1 MVAEGVLTKACRKKP
16 KQRMFFLF
24 NDLLVYGNIVISNMK
39 YNLQNVIPLE
49 EIKLEDLE
57 NDDECLRN
65 GWLICSRGKSFAVY
79 SATKE
84 EKEEWMENINKVN
97 FDISYFK
104 IGLRDFQCIKNLL
117 KKSGRKA
124 AENHAAVLV
133 PLSMANTCMICKKEE
148 FTLVNRPYHCRK
160 CGKICCH
167 SCSSKRVLL
176 PSQPGKPL
184 RVCTAC
190 FQGLQEKK
198 PWGKMEKI
206 KGKLVSPPRT
216 HSFLL
221 NIY

>member
-1 MVAEGVLTKACRKKP
+1 MAEGVLTKACRKKP

-104 IGLRDFQCIKNLL
+104 I
-117 KKSGRKA
+117 
-124 AENHAAVLV
+124 
-133 PLSMANTCMICKKEE
+133 
-148 FTLVNRPYHCRK
+148 
-160 CGKICCH
+160 
-167 SCSSKRVLL
+167 
-176 PSQPGKPL
+176 
-184 RVCTAC
+184 
-190 FQGLQEKK
+190 
-198 PWGKMEKI
+198 
-206 KGKLVSPPRT
+206 
-216 HSFLL
+216 
-221 NIY
+221 

>member
-1 MVAEGVLTKACRKKP
+1 
-16 KQRMFFLF
+16 MFFLF

-206 KGKLVSPPRT
+206 QGKLVSPPPRT
-216 HSFLL
+216 NSFLL